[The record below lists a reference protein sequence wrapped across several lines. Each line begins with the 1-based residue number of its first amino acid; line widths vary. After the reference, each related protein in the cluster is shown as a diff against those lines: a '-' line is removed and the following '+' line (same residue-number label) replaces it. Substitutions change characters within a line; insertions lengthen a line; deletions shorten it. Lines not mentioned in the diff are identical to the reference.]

1 MAWSHPR
8 FRTGS
13 RQCVCSLFLIGVLAA
28 GTLQWISQ
36 NPVPCSPARNGLNLL
51 KTFLHEFWLFG
62 IKQASAC
69 IFGGFLLALM
79 IITRFWYPID
89 FLYRYDFLFLAAIAF
104 QVCLLCFRLE
114 SPREAVVI
122 LIFHIVATVMEL
134 FKTSDGI
141 RSWQYPEPFEIGIG
155 NVPLFAGF
163 MYSAVGSYIA
173 RVWRIFDFRY
183 SSYPPFWSTVVLV
196 TLIYANFFTHH
207 YVMDIRWALIAASL
221 LMFGRVMIYFKM
233 NRIHRRMPLVLGWL
247 LVALFIWFAE
257 NLATYANVWIY
268 PMQKHHWQ
276 LVSLSKLVAWYLLMM
291 LSFVLVSLV
300 NRPLKIGD
308 PALQTDHHV

>member
-1 MAWSHPR
+1 MRSE
-8 FRTGS
+8 
-13 RQCVCSLFLIGVLAA
+13 V
-28 GTLQWISQ
+28 
-36 NPVPCSPARNGLNLL
+36 VPL

-69 IFGGFLLALM
+69 IFGGFLLAMM
-79 IITRFWYPID
+79 IITRYWYPFE
-89 FLYRYDFLFLAAIAF
+89 FLYRYDFLFLAAVAF
-104 QVCLLCFRLE
+104 QIFLLCFRLE

-122 LIFHIVATVMEL
+122 LIFHFVATVMEL

-141 RSWQYPEPFEIGIG
+141 RSWQYPEPFVIGIG

-173 RVWRIFDFRY
+173 RVWRIFDFRF
-183 SSYPPFWSTVVLV
+183 SSYPPLWSTVVLV

-207 YVMDIRWALIAASL
+207 FVTDIRWLLILASL
-221 LMFGRVMIYFKM
+221 LMFGKISIYFKM
-233 NRIHRRMPLVLGWL
+233 NRVHRRMPLIAGWL

-268 PMQKHHWQ
+268 PDQTDHWQ
-276 LVSLSKLVAWYLLMM
+276 MVRPSKLVAWYLLML

-300 NRPLKIGD
+300 NRPVIM
-308 PALQTDHHV
+308 QTVSENLDTHAT

>member
-1 MAWSHPR
+1 MVR
-8 FRTGS
+8 F
-13 RQCVCSLFLIGVLAA
+13 VSL
-28 GTLQWISQ
+28 
-36 NPVPCSPARNGLNLL
+36 NEVPLL

-69 IFGGFLLALM
+69 VFGGFLLALM
-79 IITRFWYPID
+79 ILTRFWYPFE

-104 QVCLLCFRLE
+104 QIVLLSFRLE

-122 LIFHIVATVMEL
+122 LIFHVVATVMEL

-141 RSWQYPEPFEIGIG
+141 RSWQYPEPFVIGIG

-183 SSYPPFWSTVVLV
+183 SSYPPLWSTVVLV
-196 TLIYANFFTHH
+196 ALIYANFFTHH
-207 YVMDIRWALIAASL
+207 YVFDIRWLLIFASL
-221 LMFGRVMIYFKM
+221 LMFGRVTIYFRM
-233 NRIHRRMPLVLGWL
+233 DSVHRQMPLVIGWL

-257 NLATYANVWIY
+257 NLATYSNVWIY
-268 PMQKHHWQ
+268 PSQKHQWQ
-276 LVSLSKLVAWYLLMM
+276 LVPLSKLTAWYLLMM

-300 NRPLKIGD
+300 NRPVILNDRRHTQDESAVKF
-308 PALQTDHHV
+308 